1 MARVRAFL
9 HSSSVA
15 LGPLGHGWSK
25 CRNYQPVNA
34 TVASCGTTRV
44 NEILPKTSLKLRCG
58 RDDDG
63 DDDDGDDDDDDE
75 LEEWV
80 EEDAMQSVLLPMM
93 STMLS

>member
-63 DDDDGDDDDDDE
+63 DDDDDDE
-75 LEEWV
+75 LEERV
-80 EEDAMQSVLLPMM
+80 EEDAMQRVLLPMM

>member
-44 NEILPKTSLKLRCG
+44 SEILPKTSLKLRCG

-63 DDDDGDDDDDDE
+63 DDDDDE
-75 LEEWV
+75 LEERV
-80 EEDAMQSVLLPMM
+80 EEAAMQRVLLPMM